1 MRLMTLR
8 IFENV
13 ETIPLN
19 LNKYFIMTSSFV
31 IFSMI
36 AAVTVISLKDSSSF
50 FGKNFT
56 AESLKLST
64 AHRMKEKR
72 IIHVSR
78 FKIKLM

>member
-19 LNKYFIMTSSFV
+19 FNKYFIMTSSLV
-31 IFSMI
+31 NFSMI
-36 AAVTVISLKDSSSF
+36 AVVSFKDLGSF

-56 AESLKLST
+56 ADNFKLST
-64 AHRMKEKR
+64 VHRMKEKR
-72 IIHVSR
+72 IHVSR